1 MFGSQIGH
9 LWPNCMAK
17 GDLAQWH
24 ESSKILKVIS
34 GIPRGCFAWHASW
47 GSAGDALT
55 NTSHASNTQNAFSV
69 WIWRKDVLLSWI
81 HPIEDLSQHVALS
94 YDKYLDV
101 QIQELPTEDL
111 CKTSPPAEKEA
122 SQAIVLNSFEP
133 LVVFEQVYRT
143 CLKMTNPQKS
153 DVGCRYPLKL
163 FNIISTMY
171 CILPIQFDRCMLR
184 RCRQNQKRQRP
195 KTMQVSFWNFV
206 TRPNLVASK
215 SLDDWFEDDG
225 TDLMCLVH
233 RLDISQLHGQGR
245 LSTVAWIIKDLESD
259 FRQVGKLLSRV
270 HEWRHNTGDRFSNM
284 TIFGFLKCLSC
295 LKVSLAHFDPSK
307 MTWAMCVRSGSH
319 CETWILLEI
328 GSWNL
333 SNLSWCRCSQK
344 KMLRLVLVWKRLR
357 NLYLCRYVM
366 AVCTI

>member
-17 GDLAQWH
+17 GHLAQWH

-143 CLKMTNPQKS
+143 CLRMTNPQKS
-153 DVGCRYPLKL
+153 DVGCRYAILW
-163 FNIISTMY
+163 NCSTSFWP
-171 CILPIQFDRCMLR
+171 C
-184 RCRQNQKRQRP
+184 
-195 KTMQVSFWNFV
+195 TVSFPSSSTGACSDGADRSTKGGRGQKQCRF
-206 TRPNLVASK
+206 LFEI
-215 SLDDWFEDDG
+215 SLHD
-225 TDLMCLVH
+225 
-233 RLDISQLHGQGR
+233 Q
-245 LSTVAWIIKDLESD
+245 
-259 FRQVGKLLSRV
+259 
-270 HEWRHNTGDRFSNM
+270 
-284 TIFGFLKCLSC
+284 
-295 LKVSLAHFDPSK
+295 
-307 MTWAMCVRSGSH
+307 
-319 CETWILLEI
+319 IL
-328 GSWNL
+328 
-333 SNLSWCRCSQK
+333 
-344 KMLRLVLVWKRLR
+344 
-357 NLYLCRYVM
+357 
-366 AVCTI
+366 

>member
-143 CLKMTNPQKS
+143 CLRMTNPQKS

-184 RCRQNQKRQRP
+184 RCRQKYQRRQRP
-195 KTMQVSFWNFV
+195 KTMQVSLWNFV
-206 TRPNLVASK
+206 TRPDLVASK
-215 SLDDWFEDDG
+215 SVDDWFEDYR
-225 TDLMCLVH
+225 TDFMCLVH
-233 RLDISQLHGQGR
+233 RLDI
-245 LSTVAWIIKDLESD
+245 
-259 FRQVGKLLSRV
+259 
-270 HEWRHNTGDRFSNM
+270 
-284 TIFGFLKCLSC
+284 
-295 LKVSLAHFDPSK
+295 FDP
-307 MTWAMCVRSGSH
+307 TAWPRA
-319 CETWILLEI
+319 T
-328 GSWNL
+328 
-333 SNLSWCRCSQK
+333 
-344 KMLRLVLVWKRLR
+344 
-357 NLYLCRYVM
+357 
-366 AVCTI
+366 

>member
-1 MFGSQIGH
+1 VFGSQIGH

-122 SQAIVLNSFEP
+122 SQAIVLNSFEHWLFLNKCIE
-133 LVVFEQVYRT
+133 LVSEWQIHRKVMWAVAILWN
-143 CLKMTNPQKS
+143 C
-153 DVGCRYPLKL
+153 
-163 FNIISTMY
+163 STS
-171 CILPIQFDRCMLR
+171 F
-184 RCRQNQKRQRP
+184 RP
-195 KTMQVSFWNFV
+195 CTVSFPSSSTGACSDGADRSTKGGRGQKQCRF
-206 TRPNLVASK
+206 LFEI
-215 SLDDWFEDDG
+215 SLHD
-225 TDLMCLVH
+225 
-233 RLDISQLHGQGR
+233 Q
-245 LSTVAWIIKDLESD
+245 
-259 FRQVGKLLSRV
+259 
-270 HEWRHNTGDRFSNM
+270 
-284 TIFGFLKCLSC
+284 
-295 LKVSLAHFDPSK
+295 
-307 MTWAMCVRSGSH
+307 
-319 CETWILLEI
+319 IL
-328 GSWNL
+328 
-333 SNLSWCRCSQK
+333 
-344 KMLRLVLVWKRLR
+344 
-357 NLYLCRYVM
+357 
-366 AVCTI
+366 